1 MQSRTFMEQNFPA
14 LTLTLHRF
22 REKHPWYFPPK
33 MDDFW
38 VIERLWAILAAK
50 VYRNPR
56 PTHVDALMR
65 RVRDA
70 VRETKPETL
79 TKLVHE
85 MPARMNKI
93 FEMKGRKIPAGWKAR
108 NSQWACKCDVC
119 KWFSICQQVFV
130 NTKWPRRSPTLKYWW
145 SRARQI
151 PQSDCICEVECNYVL
166 YRGIFVL
173 SRIDTRSLRGI
184 LYLRGYIGSVTN
196 FNSCFRGV
204 FLIFESFF
212 PKKID
217 N

>member
-1 MQSRTFMEQNFPA
+1 MEQNFPA
-14 LTLTLHRF
+14 QTPTLHRF

-93 FEMKGRKIPAGWKAR
+93 FEMKVRKIPAGWKAR

-119 KWFSICQQVFV
+119 KWFSIYQQVFV
-130 NTKWPRRSPTLKYWW
+130 NTKWPRRSPQPEILAWR

-151 PQSDCICEVECNYVL
+151 LQSDCIHEVECNYVL

-173 SRIDTRSLRGI
+173 SRIETRSLRGI

-196 FNSCFRGV
+196 FKTCFRGV
-204 FLIFESFF
+204 CMIFESFF
-212 PKKID
+212 SKKID